1 LLNFL
6 SKVKGNREGVKNINF
21 INLELV
27 HCQVII
33 NTIIANRCILY
44 IIFVSVGAL
53 SHFIDPIAV
62 ARKKVITKVMSV
74 VQFFRY
80 LAVFYFPPT
89 KRKIVTKMEKKNG
102 RGKCLGW
109 PCTGYSR
116 GSTTVLSKVLIRS
129 IHLIV
134 TYVQ

>member
-1 LLNFL
+1 MLNFL
-6 SKVKGNREGVKNINF
+6 SKVKGNREGAKNINF

-44 IIFVSVGAL
+44 LIFVSIGAL

-89 KRKIVTKMEKKNG
+89 KRKIVTKMGKKMAEVSVLVG
-102 RGKCLGW
+102 LVLAIAVDPQLYYPKC
-109 PCTGYSR
+109 
-116 GSTTVLSKVLIRS
+116 
-129 IHLIV
+129 
-134 TYVQ
+134 